1 MAVGG
6 SAEKNSMSA
15 EVLLDTNVLVY
26 AFDAD
31 ERVKQ
36 ARALELLVVL
46 QRRGSAAV
54 SSQVLGEFFV
64 TATRKFPV
72 SMDTTVAASHV
83 QRFAEVFEVLDC
95 GLAVTL
101 EALRGVVRYRL
112 AFYDAQVWASAR
124 LNHVAVVL
132 SEDLPGAA
140 EIEGVSFV
148 NPFAPDFDVSTL
160 G

>member
-1 MAVGG
+1 
-6 SAEKNSMSA
+6 MSA
-15 EVLLDTNVLVY
+15 EILLDTNVLVY

-36 ARALELLVVL
+36 TRALEVLVAL

-64 TATRKFPV
+64 TATRKFPT
-72 SMDTTVAASHV
+72 SMDASVAASHV

-112 AFYDAQVWASAR
+112 AFYDAQVWATAR
-124 LNHVAVVL
+124 LNHVALVL

-140 EIEGVSFV
+140 EIEGVRFA
-148 NPFAPDFDVSTL
+148 NPFAQDFDVSAL